1 MPDVE
6 DGQYQTVGDHTST
19 VGHTSQCG
27 EAVTHYSM
35 LADMLVEL
43 SLAVRNPQFD
53 PAVEYSE
60 AVKITK
66 PERLF
71 SMDETRLTNDTT
83 EKNKSKANR
92 SLVGA
97 HSDRRE
103 VIVNKGGGD
112 GTGIGGSSADLK
124 DLPGLFIFA
133 KNIIHVGEQDNL
145 VYRVQHPPTICLM
158 DQMSA
163 AAIALNADAESL

>member
-71 SMDETRLTNDTT
+71 STNPPTGNQVEGSPLVLDT
-83 EKNKSKANR
+83 K
-92 SLVGA
+92 
-97 HSDRRE
+97 
-103 VIVNKGGGD
+103 VIVNR
-112 GTGIGGSSADLK
+112 SEMEER
-124 DLPGLFIFA
+124 LP
-133 KNIIHVGEQDNL
+133 
-145 VYRVQHPPTICLM
+145 
-158 DQMSA
+158 
-163 AAIALNADAESL
+163 